1 MVEHSLKKTLFLL
14 IGVIA
19 IIAVCRCHLGESPLA
34 QYDRIMDKKRANYGV
49 EITPAEVSSFMRL
62 WPEFKKLGLDK
73 DFNVWYLTALP
84 EDAADWKRKLWFRYH
99 HWDANRFFYVQQRIG
114 YLLQAIEIRRDA
126 QNILDSLANRKDPL
140 SEQLKDLQRLRIKV
154 ATMSFSELLSVS
166 SRENQLRELLK

>member
-1 MVEHSLKKTLFLL
+1 MMLL
-14 IGVIA
+14 VVVIA
-19 IIAVCRCHLGESPLA
+19 IILVCRCQLGESPMA
-34 QYDRIMDKKRANYGV
+34 QYERIMGQKRASYGV

-73 DFNVWYLTALP
+73 DFNIWYLTALP
-84 EDAADWKRKLWFRYH
+84 SEAADWKRKLWFRYH

-126 QNILDSLANRKDPL
+126 QNILDDLADRKDAL
-140 SEQLKDLQRLRIKV
+140 SEQLKELQRMRIKA
-154 ATMSFSELLSVS
+154 ATMSFSELMSVS